1 MPLISEAIPNLIN
14 GVSQQPPSLRLKTQA
29 ELQENG
35 LSTVVDGLRK
45 RPPSEHIRKIMN
57 VGEAD
62 DAFIHTIRRDEN
74 EFYILVITNS
84 SIRVFDQTGGERTV
98 TGNAGYL
105 SGLTEPST
113 ELTATSVADYTFI
126 VNKNTTVL
134 KDTTAKSPTRDKEAM
149 MYVKQGDYLTDYTL
163 KVTYGSTTQT
173 FSYTTLDSSVASN
186 QSDVKTNNIASQIYN
201 QLSSLPS
208 YFVREN
214 FGSSFYL
221 ARNDGGD
228 FTVEATD
235 SRGDTFFRSFK
246 GQTTDFLDLPPKGKL
261 GFTIK
266 IVGDSKDQEDDYYVS
281 LQDPEGNGTQ
291 VWRETVAPDLEIAF
305 DKSTMPHQ
313 LVKQSNGSFV
323 FQEAPWED
331 RNAGEDL
338 TNPFPSF
345 VNKQI
350 NDVFLHRNRLGFLSD
365 ENVIFSEAGE
375 YYNYFARTVLTILD
389 SNPIDIAVS
398 NNQVSILKHAVPFNK
413 SLLLFSDLTQ
423 FQLSATDLLTPDSV
437 SIDVATQFEAS
448 LRAKP
453 QGAGRFVFFP
463 VRRGT
468 WSGVREYFV
477 EDSTETTNNALE
489 VTAHIPRY
497 INGEVRKLAA
507 SSNEEMLIA
516 LTENEPS
523 KMYVYRYYW
532 SASEKLQSS
541 WSTWTFDGTIL
552 NVDFNMSE
560 IYVVIQRDDGIF
572 LEVINLSRDTA
583 IAYTDGGFPV
593 HLDRRVRLE
602 SGGTETLPYT
612 DSDTIYVTAGGIIL
626 DTSDVNFATNLSNA
640 LSTNVVYAGIPYL
653 FRYKFSEIVV
663 KKENEP
669 VTTGR
674 LQIRNISVVYN
685 DTGYF
690 QAVISPSERT
700 VSTETFTGRV
710 VGSTNNRI
718 GAVSIESGTFRIPV
732 QAQSSNVEI
741 ELRSDSYLPCI
752 FQSAEWEAMYHLR
765 NKRDVF

>member
-98 TGNAGYL
+98 TGNASYL

-331 RNAGEDL
+331 RNAGEAL

>member
-1 MPLISEAIPNLIN
+1 M
-14 GVSQQPPSLRLKTQA
+14 
-29 ELQENG
+29 
-35 LSTVVDGLRK
+35 
-45 RPPSEHIRKIMN
+45 
-57 VGEAD
+57 
-62 DAFIHTIRRDEN
+62 
-74 EFYILVITNS
+74 
-84 SIRVFDQTGGERTV
+84 
-98 TGNAGYL
+98 
-105 SGLTEPST
+105 
-113 ELTATSVADYTFI
+113 
-126 VNKNTTVL
+126 
-134 KDTTAKSPTRDKEAM
+134 
-149 MYVKQGDYLTDYTL
+149 
-163 KVTYGSTTQT
+163 
-173 FSYTTLDSSVASN
+173 
-186 QSDVKTNNIASQIYN
+186 
-201 QLSSLPS
+201 
-208 YFVREN
+208 
-214 FGSSFYL
+214 
-221 ARNDGGD
+221 
-228 FTVEATD
+228 
-235 SRGDTFFRSFK
+235 
-246 GQTTDFLDLPPKGKL
+246 DLPPKGKL

-313 LVKQSNGSFV
+313 LVKQSDGSFV

>member
-1 MPLISEAIPNLIN
+1 
-14 GVSQQPPSLRLKTQA
+14 
-29 ELQENG
+29 
-35 LSTVVDGLRK
+35 
-45 RPPSEHIRKIMN
+45 
-57 VGEAD
+57 
-62 DAFIHTIRRDEN
+62 
-74 EFYILVITNS
+74 
-84 SIRVFDQTGGERTV
+84 
-98 TGNAGYL
+98 
-105 SGLTEPST
+105 
-113 ELTATSVADYTFI
+113 
-126 VNKNTTVL
+126 
-134 KDTTAKSPTRDKEAM
+134 M

-173 FSYTTLDSSVASN
+173 FTYTTLDSSTASN

-201 QLSSLPS
+201 QLSALPS

-235 SRGDTFFRSFK
+235 SRGDTFFRAFK

-266 IVGDSKDQEDDYYVS
+266 IIGDSKDQEDDYYVS

-291 VWRETVAPDLEIAF
+291 VWRETVAPDIEISF
-305 DKSTMPHQ
+305 DKATMPHQ
-313 LVKQSNGSFV
+313 LVKQADGSFV
-323 FQEAPWED
+323 FQQAPWED
-331 RNAGEDL
+331 RSAGEDL

-345 VNKQI
+345 IDKQI

-375 YYNYFARTVLTILD
+375 YYNFFARTVLTILD

-437 SIDVATQFEAS
+437 SIDVATQVEAS

-497 INGEVRKLAA
+497 IDGEVRKLAA

-516 LTENEPS
+516 LTDNQPS

-560 IYVVIQRDDGIF
+560 IYVVIERSDGIF

-583 IAYTDGGFPV
+583 IAYTDGGFPI
-593 HLDRRVRLE
+593 HLDRRVKLE
-602 SGGTETLPYT
+602 SSGTTTLPYT
-612 DSDTIYVTAGGIIL
+612 DSNAIYVTAGGIIL
-626 DTSDVNFATNLSNA
+626 DTSDANFATNLSNA
-640 LSTNVVYAGIPYL
+640 LSQDVVYAGVPYL
-653 FRYKFSEIVV
+653 FKYRFSEIVV
-663 KKENEP
+663 KKNNEP

-674 LQIRNISVVYN
+674 LQIRNLSVVYN

-700 VSTETFTGRV
+700 ASTETFTGRV

-718 GAVSIESGTFRIPV
+718 GTVSIESGTFRIPV
-732 QAQSSNVEI
+732 QAQSKNVTI
-741 ELRSDSYLPCI
+741 ELQSDSYLPCV

-765 NKRDVF
+765 NNRDVF

>member
-1 MPLISEAIPNLIN
+1 M
-14 GVSQQPPSLRLKTQA
+14 
-29 ELQENG
+29 
-35 LSTVVDGLRK
+35 
-45 RPPSEHIRKIMN
+45 
-57 VGEAD
+57 
-62 DAFIHTIRRDEN
+62 
-74 EFYILVITNS
+74 
-84 SIRVFDQTGGERTV
+84 
-98 TGNAGYL
+98 
-105 SGLTEPST
+105 
-113 ELTATSVADYTFI
+113 
-126 VNKNTTVL
+126 
-134 KDTTAKSPTRDKEAM
+134 
-149 MYVKQGDYLTDYTL
+149 
-163 KVTYGSTTQT
+163 
-173 FSYTTLDSSVASN
+173 
-186 QSDVKTNNIASQIYN
+186 
-201 QLSSLPS
+201 
-208 YFVREN
+208 
-214 FGSSFYL
+214 
-221 ARNDGGD
+221 
-228 FTVEATD
+228 
-235 SRGDTFFRSFK
+235 
-246 GQTTDFLDLPPKGKL
+246 
-261 GFTIK
+261 
-266 IVGDSKDQEDDYYVS
+266 
-281 LQDPEGNGTQ
+281 
-291 VWRETVAPDLEIAF
+291 
-305 DKSTMPHQ
+305 
-313 LVKQSNGSFV
+313 
-323 FQEAPWED
+323 
-331 RNAGEDL
+331 
-338 TNPFPSF
+338 
-345 VNKQI
+345 
-350 NDVFLHRNRLGFLSD
+350 
-365 ENVIFSEAGE
+365 
-375 YYNYFARTVLTILD
+375 
-389 SNPIDIAVS
+389 
-398 NNQVSILKHAVPFNK
+398 
-413 SLLLFSDLTQ
+413 
-423 FQLSATDLLTPDSV
+423 

-541 WSTWTFDGTIL
+541 WSTWTFDGNIL